1 MGCCNDVDIFTNL
14 PIFDG
19 DGVVCLV
26 GTACGGGIHSNPL
39 ATFRTMSYNPCDS
52 LITPYFGRYS
62 EDGGWFSCTDKIDPD
77 TVNTSVAFFRTSTF
91 GKIMELYKM
100 GKAKNDSIIESLK
113 SDKKI
118 GGLVKDKTIINM
130 TNTYCRQA
138 AYHGLHR
145 AWEERRPKDLSPSAF
160 AMVESEINIGSTLD
174 ALMSADVEK
183 YAKEYMEV
191 VFPCLWAAIVLHKS
205 FLLSVENAVRQTED
219 MDLIFEMAGFTLAE
233 ANTIKKQRKS

>member
-19 DGVVCLV
+19 DSVVCLV
-26 GTACGGGIHSNPL
+26 GTTNDKDINANPL
-39 ATFRTMSYNPCDS
+39 AEFRTLSYNPCSS

-62 EDGGWFSCTDKIDPD
+62 EDEGWFSCTDKIDTD
-77 TVNTSVAFFRTSTF
+77 TRNTVVAFFRTSTF

-100 GKAKNDSIIESLK
+100 GMANDDDIIESLK
-113 SDKKI
+113 SDKKL
-118 GGLVKDKTIINM
+118 GGLVKDKTIISM
-130 TNTYCRQA
+130 TNKYCRCA

-145 AWEERRPKDLSPSAF
+145 AWEERRPKNVSSSSF
-160 AMVESEINIGSTLD
+160 ATMESDINTGLELD
-174 ALMSADVEK
+174 KSMSAEVEN

-205 FLLSVENAVRQTED
+205 FLLSYENAVRQTEN

-233 ANTIKKQRKS
+233 ASTLKKRRKC